1 MAEPKAQP
9 GGGHVYTL
17 EKDGVVC
24 CTSSLPDCG
33 YSTQMLK
40 ELRAA
45 GFELYQ
51 DGQKV
56 KRQSKA

>member
-1 MAEPKAQP
+1 MAESKAQP
-9 GGGHVYTL
+9 CSGHTYTL
-17 EKDGVVC
+17 VKDGVVC

-33 YSTQMLK
+33 YSTEMLK

-51 DGQKV
+51 DGRKV
-56 KRQSKA
+56 RRGK

>member
-1 MAEPKAQP
+1 MTEPKAQP
-9 GGGHVYTL
+9 AAGHVFTL

-33 YSTQMLK
+33 YSSEMLK

-51 DGQKV
+51 DGKKV
-56 KRQSKA
+56 KRGK

>member
-1 MAEPKAQP
+1 MEEPKAQP
-9 GGGHVYTL
+9 CGGHVYTL

-33 YSTQMLK
+33 YSSEMLK

-45 GFELYQ
+45 GFELYE
-51 DGQKV
+51 DGRKV
-56 KRQSKA
+56 KKGKA